1 MAQRA
6 TDIEAGR
13 QRGIVPLAEQPGMP
27 PLRIVQTLRAS
38 DAIASDAARNRRG
51 PSRGVCSREQ
61 RARALVAASSFPELR
76 YILSGRRT
84 ASPPPALQELLTAYA
99 ALHRDIIAGR
109 RPLRLL
115 VSGRCDPPHSGS
127 CGGFG
132 DRFKSLR
139 LLFYTAVMT
148 SRAILF
154 LHWGG
159 GVGLEDVFDVNSV
172 DWRVPPHLADV
183 VEKEGVNGSPHW
195 MSFWPYLQP
204 LFDVAVGPDRVIVAN
219 LPAWE
224 LDFVAQHALQR
235 QCSDEQL
242 QRLWMHDLDV
252 DGDNAS
258 SSALRQQG
266 SDTNAAGAA
275 AVGTWS
281 LRRVDSKVKAER
293 DVTVDGTPSS
303 PMPLWTQMRVSDT
316 DTRTTACVSPRVIDA
331 LLRSSLPM
339 PLGAMMDFL
348 FRPKASLVAEH
359 LVPLVD
365 SLPVWNA
372 DVLRVGVHARTGAA
386 DGE

>member
-6 TDIEAGR
+6 ADIEAGR
-13 QRGIVPLAEQPGMP
+13 QRGIAPLAEQPGIP
-27 PLRIVQTLRAS
+27 PLCIVQTLRAS

-115 VSGRCDPPHSGS
+115 VSGRCIPPQLGS

-132 DRFKSLR
+132 DRIKSVR

-154 LHWGG
+154 HRWSPTFAL
-159 GVGLEDVFDVNSV
+159 DDTFDVNSV

-183 VEKEGVNGSPHW
+183 VEKEGVACSGRNS
-195 MSFWPYLQP
+195 MWPYLQP
-204 LFDVAVGPDRVIVAN
+204 LFDVATGPDPVVIAN

-235 QCSDEQL
+235 RCSDEQL
-242 QRLWMHDLDV
+242 QRLWMQDSDRDAGTV
-252 DGDNAS
+252 TGGGNSTSTAAS
-258 SSALRQQG
+258 S
-266 SDTNAAGAA
+266 
-275 AVGTWS
+275 
-281 LRRVDSKVKAER
+281 E
-293 DVTVDGTPSS
+293 SS
-303 PMPLWTQMRVSDT
+303 VSSVPLWTLMRVSDS
-316 DTRTTACVSPRVIDA
+316 DTRTTACISPRVIDA
-331 LLRSSLPM
+331 LFWTSLPVPEGVM
-339 PLGAMMDFL
+339 LDFL
-348 FRPKASLVAEH
+348 FRPNASFVTEH
-359 LVPLVD
+359 IVPLVD
-365 SLPVWNA
+365 ALPVWNS
-372 DVLRVGVHARTGAA
+372 DMPRIGVHARTGAA
-386 DGE
+386 DGYVAPPRAVRSRCCAAAVDEGSERVFR